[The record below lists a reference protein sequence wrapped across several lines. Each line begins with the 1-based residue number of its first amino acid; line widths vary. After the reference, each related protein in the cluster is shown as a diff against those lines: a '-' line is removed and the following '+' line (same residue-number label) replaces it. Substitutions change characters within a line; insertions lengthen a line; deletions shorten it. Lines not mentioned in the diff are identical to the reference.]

1 MACNGVQIFSTST
14 SFSVMEKKN
23 MYKVHKSL
31 LHCGE
36 RFRRGV
42 ALGSINVCKIQKAV
56 VYTEK

>member
-1 MACNGVQIFSTST
+1 
-14 SFSVMEKKN
+14 MEKKY

-31 LHCGE
+31 LHRGE